1 MRADRNGK
9 IISPCTRA
17 GRGVSDFWL
26 VRFVLLALTM
36 SAAHLFEGDRLLP
49 GAPLF

>member
-36 SAAHLFEGDRLLP
+36 SAAHLFEGARLLP